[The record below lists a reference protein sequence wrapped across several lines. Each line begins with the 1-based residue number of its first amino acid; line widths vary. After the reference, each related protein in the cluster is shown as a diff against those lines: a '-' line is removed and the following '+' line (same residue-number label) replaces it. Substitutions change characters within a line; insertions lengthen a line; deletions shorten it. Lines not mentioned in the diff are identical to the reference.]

1 MRSTRGAGGAVST
14 SGVCLRVADKGSNP
28 SFGIALII
36 VTALT
41 ISLQDLV
48 FKLFAGDLTLWQI
61 FTLRGVIAVPVLL
74 VIGAA
79 QGRCKAVLRAAIAV
93 WPVIRGLCLTAT
105 FLTFYAA
112 IPFLSLSTVGAA
124 NYIAPIFVALL
135 SAFVIGEAVG
145 RAGWIG
151 VCLGFAGVLVLLQP
165 GTDAF
170 SAFALLPVLGAMFYA
185 TGHIVTRTKCQGVPV
200 AALALS
206 LNTVML
212 LAGALIS
219 LILVVAPLP
228 AALTDGYAYIFGPW
242 STVEATD
249 WLVLALLAGFT
260 ISVGMMLA
268 GAYQVAPPATIA
280 TFEYSYLVFVA
291 IWDILF
297 FGVSPTPVSL
307 TGMCMIV
314 VAGVL
319 VMRRRV

>member
-1 MRSTRGAGGAVST
+1 M
-14 SGVCLRVADKGSNP
+14 SGKGSNP

-36 VTALT
+36 ATALT

-48 FKLFAGDLTLWQI
+48 FKLFASDLTLWQI
-61 FTLRGVIAVPVLL
+61 FTLRGLIAVPALL
-74 VIGAA
+74 VIGAL
-79 QGRCKAVLRAAIAV
+79 QGRCRSVLRAAIAF

-105 FLTFYAA
+105 FLAFYAA

-124 NYIAPIFVALL
+124 NYIAPIFVAVL

-165 GTDAF
+165 ETDAF

-185 TGHIVTRTKCQGVPV
+185 AGHIVTRTKCQSVPV

-206 LNTVML
+206 LNSAML

-219 LILVVAPLP
+219 WIIFVAPLP
-228 AALTDGYAYIFGPW
+228 AALRDSYPYIFGQW
-242 STVEATD
+242 SNVEPKD
-249 WLVLALLAGFT
+249 WPLLALLAGFT
-260 ISVGMMLA
+260 IAIGMMLA
-268 GAYQVAPPATIA
+268 GAYQMAPPATIA

-297 FGVSPTPVSL
+297 FGVSPSLLSL

-314 VAGVL
+314 VAGL
-319 VMRRRV
+319 LLIRRRV